1 MLLKNKLAA
10 CIDEL
15 QSAIQ
20 LPRTNAETLSHGPQL
35 NANHTL
41 LMLLKKINTIAEKS
55 SESDERKLDSIPPEL
70 RASAIER
77 AFESAMA
84 EEDFSAR

>member
-1 MLLKNKLAA
+1 M
-10 CIDEL
+10 
-15 QSAIQ
+15 S
-20 LPRTNAETLSHGPQL
+20 ETLSHGPQL
-35 NANHTL
+35 NANSNHTL

-77 AFESAMA
+77 AFESVMA
-84 EEDFSAR
+84 EEDFSALEARLQAHALPHT